1 MPAKNVIRRKVKKLA
16 EEAAE
21 VAGVELFDLEL
32 LGQVGKMI
40 VRVTIDRKDGVG
52 IKDCEAVSRQLEA
65 LLDIEDP
72 IQGAYTLEVTSP
84 GLDRTLK
91 TIADF
96 KRFTGR
102 MVRIVTSEKINKDTV
117 LVGRIKSVGDSIITV
132 ALPDEEVEIPLGIIR
147 KARLEIEI

>member
-21 VAGVELFDLEL
+21 VAGVKLFDIEL

-40 VRVTIDRKDGVG
+40 VRVTIDREDGIG
-52 IKDCEAVSRQLEA
+52 IKDCETVSRQLEA
-65 LLDIEDP
+65 LFDIEDP
-72 IQGAYTLEVTSP
+72 IQGSYTLEITSP

-117 LVGRIKSVGDSIITV
+117 LVGRIKSVGDSTITV
-132 ALPDEEVEIPLGIIR
+132 ALPDEEVEIPLSIIR